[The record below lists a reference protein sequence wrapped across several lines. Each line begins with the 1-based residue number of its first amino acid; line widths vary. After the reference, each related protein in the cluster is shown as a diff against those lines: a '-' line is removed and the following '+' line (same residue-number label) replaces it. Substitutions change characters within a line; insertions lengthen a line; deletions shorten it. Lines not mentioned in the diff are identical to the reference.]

1 MMLQPLFDEIE
12 LCDLANGEFGNFN
25 RSKQI
30 RLNRDSTN
38 GLICHLGTNTYF
50 DLNQIDDV

>member
-50 DLNQIDDV
+50 DLNQIDDG